1 MRELAWE
8 ELRPWAEACPA
19 NDNYNP
25 TGTATASSAPR
36 RGTRSVEMP
45 LAAELIET
53 GLEVLLNTNIAA
65 LRIASSPSANEA
77 DAQGLAREV
86 VVLSPQTQLRDAL
99 RVLAANRILSAPVL
113 SSLAGEDATVEQ
125 QFEGF
130 CDVASILKY
139 LLGQLPPELLED
151 IPDASADAVVRT
163 MDALSCLT
171 YDILAAPVSV
181 LPRRDGDLV
190 SRNFASSSLLD
201 VVQAA
206 FIHPVHLRDVAIC
219 HRVAAADVRPELD
232 ARASLCSVSPQ
243 SMSVVTHMDI
253 IRLLYARVEELGPL
267 ADASVETLSLAGP
280 DLFVF
285 FVSSQLSALRT
296 LVELDEHNLSAAG
309 VVNDAGELVANVSV
323 SDLRDV
329 QVDKAGILAL
339 PVLEFLAVQAGFRRP
354 RTPVTVL
361 PSDSLRSVLERMV
374 VDAVHHVYVVTA
386 EAVRRPTAIITP
398 SDILYLFDTRP
409 TKSASGSKETGHSRY
424 VKDA

>member
-1 MRELAWE
+1 
-8 ELRPWAEACPA
+8 
-19 NDNYNP
+19 
-25 TGTATASSAPR
+25 
-36 RGTRSVEMP
+36 MP

-77 DAQGLAREV
+77 DAQGLAPEV

-113 SSLAGEDATVEQ
+113 SSSLAGGTDSSPREDATVEQ

-163 MDALSCLT
+163 MDTLSCLT

-409 TKSASGSKETGHSRY
+409 TKSASGAKEAGHSRY

>member
-1 MRELAWE
+1 
-8 ELRPWAEACPA
+8 
-19 NDNYNP
+19 
-25 TGTATASSAPR
+25 
-36 RGTRSVEMP
+36 MP
-45 LAAELIET
+45 LAAEL
-53 GLEVLLNTNIAA
+53 LEAPLELLLNSSLAA
-65 LRIASSPSANEA
+65 LSIASPSASEA
-77 DAQGLAREV
+77 LAREV
-86 VVLSPQTQLRDAL
+86 VVFLSPQMPLRDAL

-113 SSLAGEDATVEQ
+113 SSAGEGASAEYE
-125 QFEGF
+125 FEGF
-130 CDVASILKY
+130 CDVASILRY
-139 LLGQLPPELLED
+139 LLGKLPPELLED
-151 IPDASADAVVRT
+151 IPDVSADAVVQT
-163 MDALSCLT
+163 MDALSCLA
-171 YDILAAPVSV
+171 YDVLAAPVSA

-201 VVQAA
+201 VLQAA
-206 FIHPVHLRDVAIC
+206 FIHPIHLRDVAVC

-243 SMSVVTHMDI
+243 SMSIVTHMDI
-253 IRLLYARVEELGPL
+253 IRFLYARVDELGPM

-309 VVNDAGELVANVSV
+309 VVNDRGELVGNISV

-339 PVLEFLAVQAGFRRP
+339 PVLEFLAVQAGCRRP
-354 RTPVTVL
+354 RAPVTVQ

-374 VDAVHHVYVVTA
+374 ADDVHHVYVVTA

-398 SDILYLFDTRP
+398 ADILYLFDSRP
-409 TKSASGSKETGHSRY
+409 PAKSTETGRSRY